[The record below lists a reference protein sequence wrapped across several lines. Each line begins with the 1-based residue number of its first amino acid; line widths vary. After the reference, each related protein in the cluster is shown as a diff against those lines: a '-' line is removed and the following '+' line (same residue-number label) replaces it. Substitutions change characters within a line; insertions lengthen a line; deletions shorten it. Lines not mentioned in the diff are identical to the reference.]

1 MMVANHVLI
10 MGSANHYNIL
20 RLSID
25 TSRSGNDL
33 SMETRLKLLLDW
45 RKPTSGNIN
54 VHFVSRLGI
63 AFLIVEGQLGG
74 AQQPGVIAQLRAH
87 DPGPAS
93 RRREG
98 TRADCIS

>member
-1 MMVANHVLI
+1 MMVAINVLM

-33 SMETRLKLLLDW
+33 SMEKRLKLLLDW
-45 RKPTSGNIN
+45 RKPTSGNIRVQLN
-54 VHFVSRLGI
+54 SRLGI

-74 AQQPGVIAQLRAH
+74 AQQASVIAQLRAH
-87 DPGPAS
+87 DPGSAS
-93 RRREG
+93 RRSEG
-98 TRADCIS
+98 TRADCIF